1 MNSREY
7 LLPII
12 VALCLGHVLCRG
24 IETEQKKVFSV
35 KLEVKHHQLDCIR
48 RLRGNVSTNGC
59 EVDLFATK
67 EVQIQNLDDMLYI
80 MPIEIGTPKQ
90 KFKVSVGS
98 KVSWYYTGDSAHYS
112 YRLIGLECNSIY
124 SLACDISVNKF
135 STKLCQT
142 PSEEHQPIK
151 RVNQIQ

>member
-24 IETEQKKVFSV
+24 KETEQKKVFSV
-35 KLEVKHHQLDCIR
+35 KLEVKRTRLDCIR
-48 RLRGNVSTNGC
+48 RLRSNNISTNGS
-59 EVDLFATK
+59 EVDLSATK
-67 EVQIQNLDDMLYI
+67 EVVLENLEDIQYI

-98 KVSWYYTGDSAHYS
+98 RVSWYYTGDSAHYF
-112 YRLIGLECNSIY
+112 YRLLGQNAIGLQFGLYYRLNS
-124 SLACDISVNKF
+124 A
-135 STKLCQT
+135 KLPQKN
-142 PSEEHQPIK
+142 I
-151 RVNQIQ
+151 IQ

>member
-35 KLEVKHHQLDCIR
+35 KLEVTGPQLDCIR
-48 RLRGNVSTNGC
+48 RLRSNVSTSGC

-67 EVQIQNLDDMLYI
+67 EVQLDNLDNMRYI

-90 KFKVSVGS
+90 DFRVSVGS
-98 KVSWYYTGDSAHYS
+98 KLSSCYTGDSA
-112 YRLIGLECNSIY
+112 
-124 SLACDISVNKF
+124 
-135 STKLCQT
+135 
-142 PSEEHQPIK
+142 
-151 RVNQIQ
+151 